1 MKPLIRSVFAA
12 SAIMAIGLSAAPS
25 KAEEANYILATA
37 STGGTYYP
45 VGVAIS
51 TLVKVKLQPTE
62 KIGMSAI
69 SSAGSGENIRCRS
82 CAA

>member
-37 STGGTYYP
+37 STGGRKYP
-45 VGVAIS
+45 PDER
-51 TLVKVKLQPTE
+51 K
-62 KIGMSAI
+62 
-69 SSAGSGENIRCRS
+69 
-82 CAA
+82 

>member
-37 STGGTYYP
+37 STGGTIP
-45 VGVAIS
+45 SAS
-51 TLVKVKLQPTE
+51 PFPRVKVKLQPTE
-62 KIGMSAI
+62 KIDMSAI

-82 CAA
+82 CGA